1 MRNNTAMIGLNART
15 SIVAGTGQN
24 LGAIDLPI
32 MREAPTDYPV
42 IFGSAVKG
50 AMRAKFETEIGEDA
64 ARVYFGD
71 DAAGGSAYAGALIVT
86 DARLLLLPVR
96 SLTGHF
102 KWVTCPYLLDR
113 FRSDLRML
121 GKETAFDIPQVK
133 AAEAVVIQTQEDA
146 LYLEEF
152 MFTFRKENLE
162 KIVDAVVKL
171 MEPDSKEALERNLV
185 IVSDDMFAHLSRFA
199 TPVNAH
205 ITIDNKTKT
214 VKNGALWYE
223 ESLPPETLL
232 YTMLIASASRK
243 EGDAQTQAEIIRDN
257 VVKHLHEN
265 AYLQVGGNETVGMGW
280 CEAVCHV

>member
-1 MRNNTAMIGLNART
+1 MNNNTAMIGLNARA
-15 SIVAGTGQN
+15 SVAAGTGQN

-42 IFGSAVKG
+42 VFGSAVKG
-50 AMRAKFETEIGEDA
+50 ALRAKFETEIGEDA

-71 DAAGGSAYAGALIVT
+71 DAAGGSAYAGALIVS

-102 KWVTCPYLLDR
+102 KRVTCPYLLHR
-113 FRSDLRML
+113 FRDDLRML
-121 GKETAFDIPQVK
+121 GQEVSFDIPAVK
-133 AAEAVVIQTQEDA
+133 AAEAVALETKEEA

-152 MFTFRKENLE
+152 MFRVRQENVGA
-162 KIVDAVVKL
+162 IVEAVSKL
-171 MEPDSKEALERNLV
+171 MEEESEEALKQSLV
-185 IVSDDMFAHLSRFA
+185 IVSDDMFTHLSRYA

-205 ITIDNKTKT
+205 IAIDNETKT

-232 YTMLIASASRK
+232 YTMLIANASRK
-243 EGDAQTQAEIIRDN
+243 EGDAKTQAEIIRNN
-257 VVKHLHEN
+257 VVRHLRES
-265 AYLQVGGNETVGMGW
+265 AYLQLGGNETVGMGW
-280 CEAVCHV
+280 CKAVCHA